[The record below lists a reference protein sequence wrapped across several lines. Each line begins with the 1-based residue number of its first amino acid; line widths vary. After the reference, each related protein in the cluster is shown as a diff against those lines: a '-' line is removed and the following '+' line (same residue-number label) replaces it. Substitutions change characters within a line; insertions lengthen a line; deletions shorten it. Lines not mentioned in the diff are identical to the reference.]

1 MHSISGSEKIKIK
14 IYVYTEPAHKWF
26 LQFNTQLSKN
36 LDINKM
42 SLSR

>member
-26 LQFNTQLSKN
+26 LQFNTQLSK
-36 LDINKM
+36 LRHKQDVLK
-42 SLSR
+42 